1 MFILEPPYKKN
12 KKKNADLRHR
22 HRTSIR
28 CIAAFLFH

>member
-1 MFILEPPYKKN
+1 MRRVVSK

>member
-1 MFILEPPYKKN
+1 MLSQI

-22 HRTSIR
+22 HRTSIQ